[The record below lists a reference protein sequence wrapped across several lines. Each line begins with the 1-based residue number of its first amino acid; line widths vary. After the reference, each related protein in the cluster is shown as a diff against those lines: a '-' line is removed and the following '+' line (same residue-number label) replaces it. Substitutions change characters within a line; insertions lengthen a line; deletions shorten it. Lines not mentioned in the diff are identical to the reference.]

1 MIILAAALGILS
13 INLIHRTCHQ
23 SSIFV
28 NYVCS
33 GYFFSFTFAAITS
46 IECIIATFCGIIWVL
61 MLAFFLKL
69 GRTITRRINPRTH
82 FVLWMRGN
90 QSGFLKFSIRGK
102 SGFYRQ
108 RFCQQSMLVIQ
119 LSDKRIYVFTLYFL
133 KGLWGEYQWFP
144 QPAHVNHN

>member
-13 INLIHRTCHQ
+13 INLLHRTCHQ

-46 IECIIATFCGIIWVL
+46 IECIFATFCGIIWVS

-69 GRTITRRINPRTH
+69 GRTITRRINRRTH

-108 RFCQQSMLVIQ
+108 IFCQQSMLVIQ
-119 LSDKRIYVFTLYFL
+119 CNRCSARSMKGWKRLSSVEIWITKD
-133 KGLWGEYQWFP
+133 
-144 QPAHVNHN
+144 